1 MPQRVLNE
9 DWEDYD
15 NKKKK
20 GIDARFFS
28 CDEDWEI
35 DYLLKKIKKHLPAKT
50 NAEIEEAIQSCCKTV
65 QAPRPR
71 QEFVKCVFNR
81 LDPKDPKDPPKP
93 PKPREVG

>member
-1 MPQRVLNE
+1 MPHRVLNE
-9 DWEDYD
+9 DWSDYD

-20 GIDARFFS
+20 GVDARDFS
-28 CDEDWEI
+28 CEEDWEV
-35 DYLLKKIKKHLPAKT
+35 DYLVAKIKKHLSKT
-50 NAEIEEAIQSCCKTV
+50 EVEIRDAIAQCCKSIKP
-65 QAPRPR
+65 PRPR